1 MSDTKP
7 DDLPAPPPEAG
18 IDAEALANMAD
29 QLRPQTLNFLAWSA
43 LWSTLTEDDLRAA
56 AWEALELPGNF
67 DAIRIS
73 YWNIFQVGIPQAPI
87 PALIHALMNIDGA
100 GAREDFMRAAE
111 HLGLSWGHARL
122 SPDQLGPA
130 CEIFA
135 MAVEQEE
142 PVIIQHLTKTYFLP
156 WLDLAQE
163 QLNATTE
170 PQLARM
176 LGLFREHLQ
185 EAIRLTPIVG

>member
-1 MSDTKP
+1 MTDE
-7 DDLPAPPPEAG
+7 LPAAAETDAPAPL
-18 IDAEALANMAD
+18 DAEAFEQIAE

-43 LWSTLTEDDLRAA
+43 LWSTLTEDELRAA
-56 AWEALELPGNF
+56 AWEALELPGDF
-67 DAIRIS
+67 EAIRIS
-73 YWNIFQVGIPQAPI
+73 YWNTFQVGIPQPPI

-100 GAREDFMRAAE
+100 GAREDFMRAAD

-142 PVIIQHLTKTYFLP
+142 PVIIAHLSKTYLLP

-163 QLNATTE
+163 QLNASANPE
-170 PQLARM
+170 LAQM
-176 LGLFREHLQ
+176 LALFREHIN
-185 EAIRLTPIVG
+185 EAIRLIPVVG

>member
-1 MSDTKP
+1 MTEELPVPQPEEEFAPAALSD
-7 DDLPAPPPEAG
+7 L
-18 IDAEALANMAD
+18 AE

-56 AWEALELPGNF
+56 AWEALDLPGDF
-67 DAIRIS
+67 DAVRIN
-73 YWNIFQVGIPQAPI
+73 YWNTFQVGIPQPPI

-100 GAREDFMRAAE
+100 GAREDFMRAAD

-142 PVIIQHLTKTYFLP
+142 PVIIAHLSKTYFLP
-156 WLDLAQE
+156 WLDLAQD
-163 QLNATTE
+163 QLNASANPE
-170 PQLARM
+170 LAQM
-176 LGLFREHLQ
+176 LALFREHLQ
-185 EAIRLTPIVG
+185 EAIRLTPVSG

>member
-1 MSDTKP
+1 MSDAIA
-7 DDLPAPPPEAG
+7 DDVPAPTPGAEF
-18 IDAEALANMAD
+18 DAEALANMAD
-29 QLRPQTLNFLAWSA
+29 QLRPQTLSFLAWSA

-56 AWEALELPGNF
+56 AWEALELPGDF
-67 DAIRIS
+67 EAIRIN
-73 YWNIFQVGIPQAPI
+73 YWNIFQVGIPQPPI
-87 PALIHALMNIDGA
+87 PALIHSLMNIDGA
-100 GAREDFMRAAE
+100 GAREDFMRAAD

-130 CEIFA
+130 CEILA

-142 PVIIQHLTKTYFLP
+142 PVIIQHLVKTYFLP

-163 QLNATTE
+163 QLDASTE

-176 LGLFREHLQ
+176 LALFREHLQ
-185 EAIRLTPIVG
+185 EAQRLTPVMG

>member
-1 MSDTKP
+1 MIDELPVPQPGTEVTP
-7 DDLPAPPPEAG
+7 EDL
-18 IDAEALANMAD
+18 AEIAE

-56 AWEALELPGNF
+56 AWEALELPGDF
-67 DAIRIS
+67 EAVRIN
-73 YWNIFQVGIPQAPI
+73 YWNTFQVGIPQPPI

-100 GAREDFMRAAE
+100 GAREDFMRAAD

-135 MAVEQEE
+135 MAIEQEE
-142 PVIIQHLTKTYFLP
+142 PVIIDHLGKTYFFP
-156 WLDLAQE
+156 WLDLAQD
-163 QLNATTE
+163 QFNTTANPE
-170 PQLARM
+170 LARM
-176 LGLFREHLQ
+176 LDLFREHLE
-185 EAIRLTPIVG
+185 EAIRLAPVVG